1 MVPKTKGTQTK
12 TAAKSLKDK
21 CILHFFIQVNVNTSK
36 DYKFKL
42 NTKSGKEIG
51 EIQY

>member
-21 CILHFFIQVNVNTSK
+21 CIHFFTQVNVNTSK
-36 DYKFKL
+36 DYKFQL
-42 NTKSGKEIG
+42 NTKSGKEIE